1 MSEAYAIDPQAPQ
14 GPPEQQP
21 APQPANDA
29 KHPLLALVG
38 VPNLADHLKDSEL
51 ASMGSKVVEEFQL
64 DEDSRKSSGWD
75 EKYKLAMDL
84 ALQVQEVKNTPWPN
98 ASNVKYPL
106 LTKAAI
112 EFNARAY
119 PAIVDGPDVVKGAVR
134 GQATP
139 EKEQRAER
147 IGKHMS
153 YQLLEEMDDWEEDT
167 DRLLMQLPI
176 VGCAFRKTWFDPVKG
191 YNCSHL
197 VSAKDFVVNYW
208 TKDLGTCPRATHV
221 LTFYPHEIAEKM
233 RSGLWLT
240 KDLGISQDANG
251 DDQAP
256 HTFLEQHRLSDLDGD
271 SYPEPYIVTVHKD
284 TSQVV
289 RVVARFDEKG
299 LTVEGQKVIRI
310 TPTRSFT
317 KYPFIPAPDGSF
329 YDIGFGMLLYPL
341 SKTINTTINQI
352 MDAGTLANMQAG
364 FIGGGIS
371 IKSGNQGFKPGE
383 FKKVDAQGQSLRDNV
398 VLLPTKEPSSVLFQ
412 MLGLLLDSAKDITS
426 TQDILSG
433 DAGKG
438 TLPVGTVTALI
449 EQGLK
454 SFTAIVKR
462 IHRALKKELGILYDL
477 NARYLKPQDYF
488 TFQDVQGVIAQ
499 QDYAE
504 GDCDVVPVSDPN
516 MATDMQRMQQAQFV
530 MEVGKQTGALVP
542 GAVAERALQAAKV
555 TEPDK
560 LLPPPGPPPPDPKLI
575 VEQEKLR
582 QSDRKLDQADIAL
595 TIDSAEAKANIE
607 LTEANAQLAWTNA
620 MLAGPQFQLAVQ
632 QQLDAR
638 LAQMMQNTDTG
649 SPNGGQPPA
658 PQPGPAGI
666 PALPPGHALVSSVP
680 PGPAGGPDGAMGAG
694 GGPVGEIPGQGPPNG

>member
-1 MSEAYAIDPQAPQ
+1 MSEAYAAEPELAE
-14 GPPEQQP
+14 GPEDSAQP
-21 APQPANDA
+21 AQPANDA
-29 KHPLLALVG
+29 QHPLLRLVG
-38 VPNLADHLKDSEL
+38 VQNLADHLKDSEL
-51 ASMGSKVVEEFQL
+51 ASMGSKVVEEFKI
-64 DEDSRKSSGWD
+64 DEDSRIAAGWD
-75 EKYKLAMDL
+75 EKYRLAMDL
-84 ALQVQEVKNTPWPN
+84 ALQVQEAKNTPWPN

-106 LTKAAI
+106 LSKAAI

-119 PAIVDGPDVVKGAVR
+119 PTIVDGPDVVKGAMR
-134 GQATP
+134 GEATP
-139 EKEQRAER
+139 EKEARAER

-176 VGCAFRKTWFDPVKG
+176 VGCAFRKTWFDPIKG

-221 LTFYPHEIAEKM
+221 LTFYPHEIREKM
-233 RSGLWLT
+233 NSGLWLT
-240 KDLGISQDANG
+240 KELGLAQDANG
-251 DDQAP
+251 DEQAP
-256 HTFLEQHRLSDLDGD
+256 HTFLEQHRLWDLDGD
-271 SYPEPYIVTVHKD
+271 SYPEPYIVTVHKE

-299 LTVEGQKVIRI
+299 LTLDGKKVIRI
-310 TPTRSFT
+310 EPAKSFT

-371 IKSGNQGFKPGE
+371 IKSGNQAFKPGE

-462 IHRALKKELGILYDL
+462 IHRALKKELAILYHL
-477 NARYLKPQDYF
+477 NARYLEPQAYF

-516 MATDMQRMQQAQFV
+516 MATDAQRLQRAQFV
-530 MEVGKQTGALVP
+530 MEVGEKTGAIVP
-542 GAVAERALQAAKV
+542 RASAKQALIAAKV
-555 TEPDK
+555 PDPDE
-560 LLPPPGPPPPDPKLI
+560 LLTPDGPAPPDPKLQL
-575 VEQEKLR
+575 EEKKA
-582 QSDRKLDQADIAL
+582 QQKDRELDQRD
-595 TIDSAEAKANIE
+595 IE
-607 LTEANAQLAWTNA
+607 LSHERGETDSRIELNIANAINA
-620 MLAGPQFQLAVQ
+620 ATDAYLKGPQFQLAVQ

-638 LAQMMQNTDTG
+638 MMAMTDQG
-649 SPNGGQPPA
+649 APDGGQPPA
-658 PQPGPAGI
+658 VQQGAPGGVA
-666 PALPPGHALVSSVP
+666 VP
-680 PGPAGGPDGAMGAG
+680 PGNPPLPPVPQGPAVGPDGAMGGDAG
-694 GGPVGEIPGQGPPNG
+694 PGLAPPDQGAPPG